1 MGSKKSGS
9 SRSLLRSKTCYLLPR
24 IQSRHP
30 CDSQL
35 LRCFGAVKLAQTK
48 GGEGRDAGSASAK
61 AKATGTSKEKPGSVA
76 QYRFENNGVPHVL
89 ESLVGVLKFH
99 APDVSFNRIRIEWEP
114 KSGCQSMRSGDPSK
128 SRPTLVVCSSAGAK
142 PGKIEGGTLEL

>member
-48 GGEGRDAGSASAK
+48 GGDSE
-61 AKATGTSKEKPGSVA
+61 AKATRTSKKKPGSVA
-76 QYRFENNGVPHVL
+76 QYRFENNGIPHVL
-89 ESLVGVLKFH
+89 ESLVSVLKFH

-114 KSGCQSMRSGDPSK
+114 KSGCQSMRNGDPSK